1 MTKEKLKN
9 KLNREWAEWSRELE
23 IIKFYA
29 LSRKYGFL
37 DPSCNI
43 GYSRKFIN
51 RIRKIVRNEN
61 NPIA

>member
-9 KLNREWAEWSRELE
+9 KLNREWVQWSRKIE

-37 DPSCNI
+37 DPSCKI
-43 GYSRKFIN
+43 GYSQKFIK
-51 RIRKIVRNEN
+51 RIRKIAKN
-61 NPIA
+61 

>member
-9 KLNREWAEWSRELE
+9 RLNREWVQWSRKIE

-43 GYSRKFIN
+43 GYSGKFIN
-51 RIRKIVRNEN
+51 KIRKIAKN
-61 NPIA
+61 